1 MTIPPPLWAALPTDP
16 IISQSS
22 SPQPV
27 PDIIPISDSASCS
40 CSDVK
45 NTYNPATP
53 TSTRQCIVY
62 DICKAYDRVIE
73 LQGCTVCRRRM
84 VGPDCSNMRL
94 FNYNNRILLTHDL
107 LNDYTS
113 AYTTSETP
121 FTAWVTVVARRYES
135 QRSEH
140 KFLSEPMFRA
150 AWFAFVQLQYLD
162 GDMECPHCGPSPE
175 NTIWDGVTLAFSQKH
190 LLPSLQPPTT
200 VFDDAPE
207 RNRTR
212 YVYKQQLLPDKDV
225 RSLVRSI
232 ISGPSLLLANTGSGA
247 TITDSDGRV
256 GIRIGPD
263 DESAKKEF
271 LARIEAIP
279 LACKKLMDVHASLG
293 ALFEQHFGLIALVN
307 RTWGVSV
314 YHRFFLQVRLCCGGD
329 RSFSL
334 MRMQLMELGHCRRVC
349 PTDDN
354 PTGFGCS

>member
-1 MTIPPPLWAALPTDP
+1 
-16 IISQSS
+16 
-22 SPQPV
+22 
-27 PDIIPISDSASCS
+27 
-40 CSDVK
+40 
-45 NTYNPATP
+45 
-53 TSTRQCIVY
+53 
-62 DICKAYDRVIE
+62 
-73 LQGCTVCRRRM
+73 M
-84 VGPDCSNMRL
+84 VGPDCNDLRL

-200 VFDDAPE
+200 VSDDAPV
-207 RNRTR
+207 RSRTR
-212 YVYKQQLLPDKDV
+212 YVYKQQLLPDKDL

-232 ISGPSLLLANTGSGA
+232 LSGPSLLLANTRLGA

-256 GIRIGPD
+256 GIRISPDNEFEDSD
-263 DESAKKEF
+263 DEHTGHAVKNSAKAKKEF
-271 LARIEAIP
+271 LTRIEAIP
-279 LACKKLMDVHASLG
+279 LACKKLTDVHASLG

-307 RTWGVSV
+307 RTWGISV
-314 YHRFFLQVRLCCGGD
+314 YHRFFLQVRLCCGDD
-329 RSFSL
+329 RSF
-334 MRMQLMELGHCRRVC
+334 
-349 PTDDN
+349 
-354 PTGFGCS
+354 